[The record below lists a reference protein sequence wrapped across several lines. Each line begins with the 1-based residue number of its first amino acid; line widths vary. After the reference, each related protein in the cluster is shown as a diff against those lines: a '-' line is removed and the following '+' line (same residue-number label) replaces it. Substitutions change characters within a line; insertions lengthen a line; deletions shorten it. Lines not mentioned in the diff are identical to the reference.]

1 MSEKEEGRMC
11 TSVRAHV
18 LLFGSFTHSVSYLLI
33 KEWVLNGNG
42 LNVRVQTVAEQSW
55 VIGKKQI
62 GEL

>member
-1 MSEKEEGRMC
+1 MC
-11 TSVRAHV
+11 TSVWAHV
-18 LLFGSFTHSVSYLLI
+18 LLFRSFTHSVSYLLI
-33 KEWVLNGNG
+33 KEWVLNGTG